1 MKRHSFEIVLLI
13 SLVTIANRLTI
24 VSSETRR
31 GLFNET
37 VKSKP
42 SVLLTEV
49 AKDEIEY
56 QNALKESKFH
66 FDNLDKPIAVESN
79 DKSPDTIKQ
88 SKNKQSISENAS
100 SSSTTP
106 SINPFNIVVPIIVV
120 VLFVIM
126 GVTFLLLKRK
136 AVLQRTRRPV
146 EDNSRA
152 RSGLIYSPIVVQRE
166 NLELN
171 EI

>member
-13 SLVTIANRLTI
+13 SLFTITNRVSI

-31 GLFNET
+31 SLFNET
-37 VKSKP
+37 IKPKP

-56 QNALKESKFH
+56 QNALKESNIH
-66 FDNLDKPIAVESN
+66 FDNLDKPIAIEST
-79 DKSPDTIKQ
+79 DKSPDSIKQ
-88 SKNKQSISENAS
+88 SKNKQSENAS
-100 SSSTTP
+100 PASTTAN
-106 SINPFNIVVPIIVV
+106 INTFSIVVPIIVV
-120 VLFVIM
+120 ILFVIM
-126 GVTFLLLKRK
+126 GVTFIILKRK

-146 EDNSRA
+146 ENNSRA
-152 RSGLIYSPIVVQRE
+152 RSGPIYSPIVVQRE
-166 NLELN
+166 NVELN